1 MLLGI
6 VIKRKEVRMS
16 QQQNV
21 VRMQRQVRKLQ
32 QAIGSLG
39 PVMRGSVVVIGTRNK
54 QPYFSLNK
62 DKRTRLIYLG
72 QKRVAL
78 ARQYSQNYKRLLAIV
93 EEMTILNMELL
104 KRDADL

>member
-1 MLLGI
+1 MSKSVGSML
-6 VIKRKEVRMS
+6 RT
-16 QQQNV
+16 
-21 VRMQRQVRKLQ
+21 VRKLQ
-32 QAIGSLG
+32 EELGRLG

-78 ARQYSQNYKRLLAIV
+78 AREYSKNYKRLLAIV
-93 EEMTILNMELL
+93 EEMTILNMELI

>member
-1 MLLGI
+1 MNKSMGT
-6 VIKRKEVRMS
+6 
-16 QQQNV
+16 
-21 VRMQRQVRKLQ
+21 MQRRVQKLQ
-32 QAIGSLG
+32 EELGQIG

-72 QKRVAL
+72 QKRIAL
-78 ARQYSQNYKRLLAIV
+78 ARAYSQNYKRLLAIV

-104 KRDADL
+104 KRDSAL

>member
-21 VRMQRQVRKLQ
+21 VRMQRQVRNLQ

>member
-1 MLLGI
+1 MNKS
-6 VIKRKEVRMS
+6 VS
-16 QQQNV
+16 A
-21 VRMQRQVRKLQ
+21 MQRKVRKLQ
-32 QAIGSLG
+32 EELGRLG

-78 ARQYSQNYKRLLAIV
+78 ARQYSKNYKRLLAIV
-93 EEMTILNMELL
+93 EEMTILNMDLI

>member
-1 MLLGI
+1 MNKSVG
-6 VIKRKEVRMS
+6 V
-16 QQQNV
+16 
-21 VRMQRQVRKLQ
+21 MQRQVRKLQ
-32 QAIGSLG
+32 DELGRLG

-72 QKRVAL
+72 KKRVAL
-78 ARQYSQNYKRLLAIV
+78 AREYSKNYKRLLAVV
-93 EEMTILNMELL
+93 EEMTILNMELI

>member
-1 MLLGI
+1 MLYSI
-6 VIKRKEVRMS
+6 VIQRKEVCM
-16 QQQNV
+16 NKHV
-21 VRMQRQVRKLQ
+21 GTIQRRVRKLQ
-32 QAIGSLG
+32 EAMGNLG

-72 QKRVAL
+72 QTRVDL
-78 ARQYSQNYKRLLAIV
+78 ARQYSRNYKRLLAIV
-93 EEMTILNMELL
+93 EDMTILNMELL

>member
-1 MLLGI
+1 MSKSAGSML
-6 VIKRKEVRMS
+6 RT
-16 QQQNV
+16 
-21 VRMQRQVRKLQ
+21 VRKLQ
-32 QAIGSLG
+32 EELGRLG

-72 QKRVAL
+72 QKRVAR
-78 ARQYSQNYKRLLAIV
+78 AKEFSKNYKRLLAIV
-93 EEMTILNMELL
+93 EEMTILNMELI